1 MLIQVIF
8 YMLATTLVVSALFVV
23 TARNTVHSAMYLIL
37 TFFTTAA
44 LWITLHAEFLA
55 LVLVLV
61 YVGAVMVLF
70 LFVLMM
76 LNLNQQK
83 IREGFIKYLPLGI
96 MVGVLV
102 AAEMIIIITR
112 GFGSFTASPD
122 LAAQLP
128 ASNTAALGSVL
139 YTQYLFAFEAAAVL
153 LLIAMIA
160 AIVLTLFHSKVAK
173 KQNPADQ
180 VRVRKEDRIR
190 IIQMD
195 SEKKQTSVKGGSS

>member
-8 YMLATTLVVSALFVV
+8 YMLASTLLVSALCVV
-23 TARNTVHSAMYLIL
+23 TARNTVHAAMFLIL
-37 TFFTTAA
+37 AFFTTAA
-44 LWITLHAEFLA
+44 LWITLQAEFLA

-83 IREGFIKYLPLGI
+83 RREGFIKYLPLGI
-96 MVGVLV
+96 IIGLLV

-112 GFGSFTASPD
+112 GSGSFVTNPD
-122 LAAQLP
+122 FATLIP
-128 ASNTAALGSVL
+128 ASNTEALGSVL

-160 AIVLTLFHSKVAK
+160 AIVLTLHHSKVAK
-173 KQNPADQ
+173 KQNPGEQ
-180 VRVRKEDRIR
+180 VKVRKEDRLR

-195 SEKKQTSVKGGSS
+195 SEPKQSPTKGGS

>member
-8 YMLATTLVVSALFVV
+8 YMLASTLLVSALLVV
-23 TARNTVHSAMYLIL
+23 TARNTVHAAMFLIL

-76 LNLNQQK
+76 LNLNKQK
-83 IREGFIKYLPLGI
+83 ISEGFIKYLPLGI
-96 MVGVLV
+96 IIGVLV
-102 AAEMIIIITR
+102 AVEMVIIITR
-112 GFGSFTASPD
+112 GFGNITVSAE
-122 LAAQLP
+122 LMANLP

-139 YTQYLFAFEAAAVL
+139 YTKYLFAFEAAAVL
-153 LLIAMIA
+153 LLIAMVS
-160 AIVLTLFHSKVAK
+160 AIILTLHHSKVAK
-173 KQNPADQ
+173 KQNPAEQ
-180 VRVRKEDRIR
+180 VRVRKEDRLR
-190 IIQMD
+190 IVNMA
-195 SEKKQTSVKGGSS
+195 SEKKQSPTRGSS

>member
-8 YMLATTLVVSALFVV
+8 YTLATVLLASAVAVV

-44 LWITLHAEFLA
+44 LWITLYAEFLA
-55 LVLVLV
+55 IVLVLV

-83 IREGFIKYLPLGI
+83 IREGFIKYLPVGI
-96 MVGVLV
+96 LVGVIV
-102 AAEMIIIITR
+102 AVEMVLIITR
-112 GFGSFTASPD
+112 GFGSLAPEASMV
-122 LAAQLP
+122 ANLP

-139 YTQYLFAFEAAAVL
+139 YTKYLFAFEAAAVL

-160 AIVLTLFHSKVAK
+160 AITLTLFHSQTAK
-173 KQNPADQ
+173 KQNPSDQ
-180 VRVRKEDRIR
+180 VKVKKEDRLR
-190 IIQMD
+190 MVQMD
-195 SEKKQTSVKGGSS
+195 AEPKQPPTREGS